1 MKNTPRRAKSLA
13 EAVPGD
19 LNPTGTA
26 RCYKNPP
33 FWRPVA
39 PPDPAVVA
47 QLKRER
53 EEELADQAI
62 WIARLPEDERPT
74 VHENGD
80 PELLQQSWAEA
91 ARTQKRLDPEGYA
104 LSEAREKHFIETGSD
119 EPFPEIRV
127 YRKRTR

>member
-1 MKNTPRRAKSLA
+1 MKTPPRRVKSPDG
-13 EAVPGD
+13 AVPGD
-19 LNPTGTA
+19 LDPTGTF
-26 RCYKNPP
+26 RRYKNPP

-47 QLKRER
+47 RLKRER

-62 WIARLPEDERPT
+62 WIARLPEDERPSL
-74 VHENGD
+74 HEDGD

-104 LSEAREKHFIETGSD
+104 LSEAVSA
-119 EPFPEIRV
+119 
-127 YRKRTR
+127 